1 MVVNIQ
7 NKFGDL
13 FWNIAAS
20 YKWHCFEAR
29 LLFSLLQWPDM
40 HADGVLTLTTYS
52 YFWGGTKKII
62 KCTICVALGER
73 MEVMQGFGSYLAIFT
88 FG

>member
-7 NKFGDL
+7 NRFGDM
-13 FWNIAAS
+13 FWKIAAS

-29 LLFSLLQWPDM
+29 LLFSHLQWPDM
-40 HADGVLTLTTYS
+40 HADGVLLKLTICS
-52 YFWGGTKKII
+52 YFWGGTKK